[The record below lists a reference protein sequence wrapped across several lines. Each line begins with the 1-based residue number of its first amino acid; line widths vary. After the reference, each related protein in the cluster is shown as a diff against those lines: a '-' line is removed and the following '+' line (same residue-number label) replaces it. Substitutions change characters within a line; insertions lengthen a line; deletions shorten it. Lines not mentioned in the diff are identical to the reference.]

1 MSFEK
6 YKQIYHEFSEDADF
20 INKTIK
26 KLNFDIESKIL
37 DIGTGI
43 GAMSTLL
50 ALNGFNI
57 LTGEPKEDQDKIG
70 WNLNDGNI
78 HYKEHERH
86 FWNDWKESAKILGV
100 RDKIIF
106 QNFNAEKLP
115 FADKS
120 FDGIF
125 LYDSIQHIKR
135 REIALSEC
143 IRVLNY
149 EGIIVVIEWTEKAIE
164 DDYKKFGY
172 KIEFVDPRLY
182 INEEDFSV
190 DVFEGEIVKIYIIRK
205 K

>member
-1 MSFEK
+1 
-6 YKQIYHEFSEDADF
+6 
-20 INKTIK
+20 
-26 KLNFDIESKIL
+26 
-37 DIGTGI
+37 
-43 GAMSTLL
+43 
-50 ALNGFNI
+50 
-57 LTGEPKEDQDKIG
+57 
-70 WNLNDGNI
+70 
-78 HYKEHERH
+78 
-86 FWNDWKESAKILGV
+86 
-100 RDKIIF
+100 
-106 QNFNAEKLP
+106 
-115 FADKS
+115 
-120 FDGIF
+120 
-125 LYDSIQHIKR
+125 DSIQHIKR